1 MTIQQRTQ
9 AFDVLLRRVMEAIFR
24 DPGKIP
30 PIEVYDLRGNL
41 LNPPNVEVTSNVTS
55 QLIYGGMLHGYVR
68 VTFDDSYHM
77 YLIVNGEVRYFLHT
91 ETIRPR
97 NFYTCWLVCIKK
109 TIELEALLSVAVRSD
124 GYARVLEMTRPYIR
138 TIAGAVDIGLQ
149 SEEARYN
156 TQYMPYVY
164 QLKMGVNSQGFAG
177 WVKKYAATP
186 SKLNELFQEQYT
198 SFIYSLP
205 PVEHIASMDIVTIE
219 QAPNLEQFS
228 RVMLDHAIVSF
239 KEMKVF
245 TWLSAVGLPRHP
257 ESFAVRQ
264 GLFREIEA
272 QNRDARRQLIMW
284 MQTEITIL
292 QQASLHNIE
301 AARQALVLI
310 EQANGILLSNP
321 NQPELRN
328 RITMLLRR
336 VSEIDGIQ
344 QVAANNPAAAANLR
358 QFL

>member
-1 MTIQQRTQ
+1 ML
-9 AFDVLLRRVMEAIFR
+9 V
-24 DPGKIP
+24 PGKIP
-30 PIEVYDLRGNL
+30 PIEVYDLRANL
-41 LNPPNVEVTSNVTS
+41 RPNVEVTSNVTS

-97 NFYTCWLVCIKK
+97 DFYTCWLVCIKK
-109 TIELEALLSVAVRSD
+109 TLKLEALLSVAVRSD

-219 QAPNLEQFS
+219 QAPNLKQFLQ
-228 RVMLDHAIVSF
+228 VMLDHANMSF
-239 KEMKVF
+239 FEEMKVWN
-245 TWLSAVGLPRHP
+245 WLETVNYPRHP

-264 GLFREIEA
+264 GLFRELEA